1 MVTEGY
7 LPSPPSLAP
16 PCQNPVSAP
25 SPRGVTESSVL
36 AEEVQA
42 SFLSGKLTFLYKTLK
57 FTSHLSEWL
66 LSKDEV
72 TGVGVAAEKREPSLT
87 VGGIVNSCSHCGGE
101 RAESSKN

>member
-42 SFLSGKLTFLYKTLK
+42 SFLSGKLTFLCKTLK

-66 LSKDEV
+66 LSIDEI
-72 TGVGVAAEKREPSLT
+72 TGVGEGVEKREPSCT
-87 VGGIVNSCSHCGGE
+87 VGGSVNSCSHCGEEHG
-101 RAESSKN
+101 ESSKN